1 MEIQTEFEDIKP
13 LKFFKHSTT
22 RWLSLERCVKRL
34 IEKWPALYA
43 YFDRETSSGT
53 NIERAEKNCHTATGS
68 PGKTSLS
75 FYCLCP
81 EATK

>member
-13 LKFFKHSTT
+13 LNFFKHSTT
-22 RWLSLERCVKRL
+22 RWLSLECCVKRL

-53 NIERAEKNCHTATGS
+53 NIERAEKIATQLKDPLVKLLCHFIA
-68 PGKTSLS
+68 
-75 FYCLCP
+75 
-81 EATK
+81 